1 MLFDQGVDPA
11 PLLRRCEGEQTAI
24 RCNFRRLQMTVFNSN

>member
-11 PLLRRCEGEQTAI
+11 SLLRRGEGEETAI
-24 RCNFRRLQMTVFNSN
+24 RCNFQRFQMVVFNSN